1 MKISLAIHFPLC
13 LSRYFLLFFSTLD
26 EFLDIFD
33 VFFDPKSKM
42 SQNSSRVEKYVENIS
57 TNTRESELPG

>member
-13 LSRYFLLFFSTLD
+13 LSRYFRLFFSTLNK
-26 EFLDIFD
+26 FLDIFD
-33 VFFDPKSKM
+33 GSNNTSKM
-42 SQNSSRVEKYVENIS
+42 SRNTSRVEKHVENIS